1 MNKSIIEKL
10 KKIRALSV
18 DSGASEDERK
28 TAFEMYTKLKEKYN
42 VELEN
47 EVIKTY
53 SILTKNEFERTI
65 LYGVLLSFNLEAYTM
80 KTQSKRRLFFET
92 SASIYTLIEDDFN
105 FHKEK
110 ITEILKGIIVKYCHT
125 QIFIPKKN
133 SSDEEEENEVDYS
146 PEFLKAYFSNTW
158 LENEE
163 YSTKKKIS
171 Y

>member
-1 MNKSIIEKL
+1 
-10 KKIRALSV
+10 
-18 DSGASEDERK
+18 
-28 TAFEMYTKLKEKYN
+28 MYIKLKEKYG
-42 VELEN
+42 VELED

-53 SILTKNEFERTI
+53 SILTKNEFERTV

-92 SASIYTLIEDDFN
+92 SSSAYTLIEDDFN

-125 QIFIPKKN
+125 QILIPKEK
-133 SSDEEEENEVDYS
+133 SSDEENEVNYS

-163 YSTKKKIS
+163 YSPKKKIS
-171 Y
+171 YKLIYESEGENER